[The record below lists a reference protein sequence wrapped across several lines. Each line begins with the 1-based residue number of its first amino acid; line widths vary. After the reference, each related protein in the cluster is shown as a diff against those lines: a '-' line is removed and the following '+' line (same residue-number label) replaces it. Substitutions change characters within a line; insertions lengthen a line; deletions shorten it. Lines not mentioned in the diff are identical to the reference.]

1 MNKKNVILLLL
12 VILSNIFLGC
22 ATMHSESMYAIPI
35 STIPEKTN
43 VKVTDRKGEEIIFT
57 QSPDTL
63 VLKADNGY
71 FKRAEYLIEIS
82 HDDYQP
88 QKDTLCFVL
97 DGKYFQNFLLSFFM
111 PVGFF
116 IVDPISGAMWKP
128 EYKKIN
134 VELEEKESVRD

>member
-1 MNKKNVILLLL
+1 
-12 VILSNIFLGC
+12 
-22 ATMHSESMYAIPI
+22 MYAIPI
-35 STIPEKTN
+35 RTIPEKTN
-43 VKVTDRKGEEIIFT
+43 VRVTDRKGEEIIMT

-71 FKRAEYLIEIS
+71 FKRAEYLIEVS

-97 DGKYFQNFLLSFFM
+97 DGKYFENFLLSFFM
-111 PVGFF
+111 PVGFL

-128 EYKKIN
+128 TVEKIIIK
-134 VELEEKESVRD
+134 LEKNKDVMYPPK